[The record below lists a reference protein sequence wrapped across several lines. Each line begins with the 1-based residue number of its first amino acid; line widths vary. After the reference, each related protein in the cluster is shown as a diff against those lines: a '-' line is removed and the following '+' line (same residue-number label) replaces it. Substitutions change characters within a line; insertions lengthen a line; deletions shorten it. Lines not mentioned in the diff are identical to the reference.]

1 MNELLVLYVKDAC
14 NIVDG
19 SEMLI
24 TNQLLALDVVGFDAI
39 KGVHDST
46 ALASDMKPL
55 STSSRIM

>member
-1 MNELLVLYVKDAC
+1 MLYVKDAC